1 MTKIDD
7 RRRQLVKV
15 GGASALGIGLAGCLG
30 GGGGGTGES
39 EDGGDETSGDGSDE
53 TTTGGGSGGPTDVG
67 MVYATGGLGDNSFN
81 DMAHQGVQD
90 AADEFDVEF
99 TNAEPG
105 SPSEVAN
112 LQQRFAQSSDPDY
125 DLIPCIGF
133 VQQDPLSQN
142 AANFP
147 DQKFMVVDT
156 TVDAD
161 NVASYVFKEH
171 EGSFQVGH
179 MAGLLT
185 QMDFSAGA
193 GETTDDAVVG
203 FVGGKETP
211 LIKKFEAGYRAGV
224 DHANEDIDVRTAY
237 AGSWSDT
244 AQGQEIALSMYNE
257 GADIVYHAAGGT
269 GNGVFKAA
277 QEQGR
282 FAIGVDADQS
292 KSLAKYDDVILAS
305 MVKRV
310 DEAVYRSIEN
320 VVDGEFEGGSTE
332 TLGLEQDGVS
342 VVYGNNIGSEIPEDV
357 KSALDES
364 ETGIVE
370 GDIEVPTDT
379 SGM

>member
-1 MTKIDD
+1 
-7 RRRQLVKV
+7 VKV
-15 GGASALGIGLAGCLG
+15 GGASALGVGLAGCLG
-30 GGGGGTGES
+30 GGGGGGGS
-39 EDGGDETSGDGSDE
+39 EDGGDVSEDDGDETSGDGSDE
-53 TTTGGGSGGPTDVG
+53 TTTGGSGGATDVG

-81 DMAHQGVQD
+81 DMAHRGVQN

-161 NVASYVFKEH
+161 NVASYAFKEH

-185 QMDFSAGA
+185 QMDFNAGA

-224 DHANEDIDVRTAY
+224 AHASEDIEVRTAY
-237 AGSWSDT
+237 AGSWSDS
-244 AQGQEIALSMYNE
+244 AQGQEIALSMYNK

-320 VVDGEFEGGSTE
+320 VVNGEFEGGSTE
-332 TLGLEQDGVS
+332 TLGLEQDGVA

-357 KSALDES
+357 TSALDES

>member
-7 RRRQLVKV
+7 RRRQIVKV
-15 GGASALGIGLAGCLG
+15 GGASALGLGLAGCLG
-30 GGGGGTGES
+30 GG
-39 EDGGDETSGDGSDE
+39 DGNEE
-53 TTTGGGSGGPTDVG
+53 TTAADDADGNGETTESGGVTDVG

-90 AADEFDVEF
+90 AADEYDVEF

-112 LQQRFAQSSDPDY
+112 LQQRFAQSTDPDY

-133 VQQDPLSQN
+133 VQQDSLSQN

-147 DQKFMVVDT
+147 DQNFMVVDT

-161 NVASYVFKEH
+161 NVANYVFKEQ
-171 EGSFQVGH
+171 EGSFQAGH

-224 DHANEDIDVRTAY
+224 AHADGDVEVRTAY
-237 AGSWSDT
+237 AGSWSDS
-244 AQGQEIALSMYNE
+244 AQGQEIALSMYDK
-257 GADIVYHAAGGT
+257 GADFVYHAAGGT

-277 QEQGR
+277 QEAGR

-320 VVDGEFEGGSTE
+320 VVNGEFEGGSTE

-342 VVYGNNIGSEIPEDV
+342 VVYGNNIGSEVPEDV
-357 KSALDES
+357 RSALEES
-364 ETGIVE
+364 ETAIVE
-370 GDIEVPTDT
+370 GDIEVPTDP
-379 SGM
+379 SDL